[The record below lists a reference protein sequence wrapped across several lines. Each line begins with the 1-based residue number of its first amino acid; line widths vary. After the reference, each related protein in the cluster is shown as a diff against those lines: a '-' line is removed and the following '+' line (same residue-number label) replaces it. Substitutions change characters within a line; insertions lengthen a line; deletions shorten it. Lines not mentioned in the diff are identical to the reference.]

1 MALPVY
7 LVMKY
12 GKEYTDYLSENVSD
26 PENYDLIWLKRT
38 MVILSMLYVLYLI
51 LLLTDAPLLYV
62 IDKAVLLVVWFYF
75 FYKALFLKNIQ
86 LDRTFKNGWN
96 SPVDEND
103 EEEDDDEQQ
112 GLLFKRYAEE
122 VNTWF
127 EKEKP

>member
-1 MALPVY
+1 
-7 LVMKY
+7 
-12 GKEYTDYLSENVSD
+12 
-26 PENYDLIWLKRT
+26 

-62 IDKAVLLVVWFYF
+62 VDKAVLLVVWFYF

-86 LDRTFKNGWN
+86 LDRTFKDGWN

-112 GLLFKRYAEE
+112 GFLFQTLCRRG
-122 VNTWF
+122 
-127 EKEKP
+127 